1 MSGLVKTAKATA
13 TIKRLMKERLRR
25 LFLTDCA
32 FTIRIVRNTPLFD
45 DWRRHQ
51 PLDEISFLLLMKHVT
66 FVLLST
72 SAAPGNF
79 GTFFRLKIIFYESDH
94 FFADVAAIVCLRPAT
109 GFYQIRVARRM
120 AHGCRHRAALLQH
133 ALELYRLR

>member
-1 MSGLVKTAKATA
+1 MSALVKTAKAIT
-13 TIKRLMKERLRR
+13 TIKRLIKERLRR
-25 LFLTDCA
+25 LFLADCA
-32 FTIRIVRNTPLFD
+32 FIVRMVRNIPLFD

-51 PLDEISFLLLMKHVT
+51 PLDEISFLLMKHVT

-94 FFADVAAIVCLRPAT
+94 FFTAVAAIVCLRPAT
-109 GFYQIRVARRM
+109 GFYQICVARRM
-120 AHGCRHRAALLQH
+120 AHGCRRRAALLQH